1 MHRHATRANP
11 PTGLRIDKS
20 TLLNI
25 SACSCHPDSGTPP
38 GSCKAPGR
46 CAVRRPPGHKSGQG
60 FGVRPAK
67 GRAANPA
74 LPADAHR
81 LRRTDWPCW
90 GRAISAGAYHSIE
103 PLTTLWHR
111 KRGKWN
117 TAEPATCI
125 RRNPIG
131 TACSGSRR
139 PVWSSLNSNWCSL
152 TSAGALFKDVGIRS
166 VAEPGRR
173 CAVPARGETRTG
185 ARQGQGEVARGAP
198 AAERGNSVTAAQ

>member
-60 FGVRPAK
+60 LRVRPAK

-125 RRNPIG
+125 GRNPIG

-139 PVWSSLNSNWCSL
+139 PVCSSLNSN
-152 TSAGALFKDVGIRS
+152 

-173 CAVPARGETRTG
+173 RAVPARCETRTG
-185 ARQGQGEVARGAP
+185 ARQGHGTGTHSDPFRKAYLVP
-198 AAERGNSVTAAQ
+198 TAAKPGRGMAVHRCQTPTITII